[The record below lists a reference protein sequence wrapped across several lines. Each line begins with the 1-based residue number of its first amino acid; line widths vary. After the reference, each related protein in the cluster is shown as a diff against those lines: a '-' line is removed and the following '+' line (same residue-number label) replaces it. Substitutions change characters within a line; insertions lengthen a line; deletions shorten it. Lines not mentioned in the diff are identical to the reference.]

1 MALISQQ
8 PIGESSVFH
17 ALMDRVSDIASLD
30 RAVLLVGERGTG
42 KELIASRLHFLSPRW
57 EQVYVSLNCAA
68 YNEAELTAELF
79 GGVASDGRTD
89 IEPLLLRGDG
99 GTVFLDHIDACS
111 PVVQEKLLQM
121 LERSAVDTTDG
132 SSEFDI
138 RLICAASADLPT
150 MAQAGE
156 FRADLLDAIAFN
168 VLGLPPLRMRL
179 EDIPPLS
186 QHFGRKIVS
195 QLGAERFSGF
205 TPEAMAKLMSQAWPG
220 NVRELKLCVERSVAK
235 AFLAD
240 ESLLMPIEEL
250 VLNPFAGPF
259 QAMPEQ
265 SSPPPAQHMPQAAA
279 VSNETP
285 LTPETADFQ
294 TRVMIFERGLI
305 DEALT
310 RAQGHQGRAADYL
323 ALSYH
328 QFRGLLRK
336 HGLKK

>member
-1 MALISQQ
+1 MALLSQQ
-8 PIGESSVFH
+8 PIGESPVFH

-30 RAVLLVGERGTG
+30 KAVLLVGERGTG

-57 EQVYVSLNCAA
+57 EQVYLSLNCAA
-68 YNEAELTAELF
+68 YSEAELETQLF
-79 GGVASDGRTD
+79 GGLAVDGRTD
-89 IEPLLLRGDG
+89 IESIFIKGDA

-111 PVVQEKLLQM
+111 SVLQEKLLQT
-121 LERSAVDTTDG
+121 LERSTVDDG
-132 SSEFDI
+132 GDGSEFDI
-138 RLICAASADLPT
+138 RLVCAASADLPA
-150 MAQAGE
+150 MAQAGD
-156 FRADLLDAIAFN
+156 FRPDLLDAIAFN

-205 TPEAMAKLMSQAWPG
+205 TPEAMARLMERSWPG

-240 ESLLMPIEEL
+240 ESLHMPIEEL
-250 VLNPFAGPF
+250 VLDPFEGTLQGP
-259 QAMPEQ
+259 PEQ
-265 SSPPPAQHMPQAAA
+265 SSPQATA
-279 VSNETP
+279 VSHELPTSAVSET
-285 LTPETADFQ
+285 TDFQ
-294 TRVMIFERGLI
+294 SRVMIFERGLI
-305 DEALT
+305 DEALA
-310 RAQGHQGRAADYL
+310 RAQGHQGRAATYL
-323 ALSYH
+323 SLSYH